1 MRRNNKLV
9 IASHNIKS
17 KALKELANHL
27 SERVG
32 YRVYRVLPSRIGP
45 RRAVNF
51 LGGFDKRDQLRAF
64 STAQVSSPGCC
75 FDSSGIGG
83 LGSRRVVARKLTNSS
98 EGKGIVIFDKDDHN
112 PPQAPLY
119 TEYIPKKKEFRVH
132 VWAGKVIDVVEKR
145 KKKSFENERD
155 TQIRN
160 TANGY
165 VFCRD
170 NIVEPDDLRGLA
182 LSAVESLGRTYG
194 AVDIIWNERQN
205 KSFVLEVNSRPG
217 MQGTTVKKYADAILE
232 EKGLL

>member
-9 IASHNIKS
+9 IASDNIKS
-17 KALKELANHL
+17 RALKELANHL

-32 YRVYRVLPSRIGP
+32 YRVFRVSPQRVN
-45 RRAVNF
+45 RRSSIDF
-51 LGGFDKRDQLRAF
+51 LGGFCKIHQLRAF
-64 STAQVSSPGCC
+64 QNGGVCAPSYATSRDGIQSFSSR
-75 FDSSGIGG
+75 
-83 LGSRRVVARKLTNSS
+83 LVVARKLTNSS
-98 EGKGIVIFDKDDHN
+98 EGKGIVIFNKDDHN

-232 EKGLL
+232 EKGML